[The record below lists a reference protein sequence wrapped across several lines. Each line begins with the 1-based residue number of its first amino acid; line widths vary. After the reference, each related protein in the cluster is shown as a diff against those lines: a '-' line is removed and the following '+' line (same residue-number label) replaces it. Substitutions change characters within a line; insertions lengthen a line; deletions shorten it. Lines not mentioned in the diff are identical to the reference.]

1 MKRFQNVFHLGIKEL
16 RGLRHDTVMLLLVIY
31 AFSFGVY
38 GPAKGTGSELTNAS
52 IAIVDEDRSQLAER
66 IGSAFFPP
74 AFQPPRQIS
83 VYEIDPQMDS
93 GRSSFVLDIPQNF
106 ERDVMR
112 GRRPSLQV
120 NIDATAMQQA
130 GIGAGYIQN
139 IVSNEITEFVRKGA
153 AQPLS
158 AARLAVR
165 VKFNQNLVSSW
176 FSSVMQIINN
186 VTMLA
191 VILAGGALVRE
202 RERGT
207 IDHLL
212 TMPLHP
218 TEIMTSKVWAN
229 SFVIVIA
236 TALSL
241 WFVVRTLLHVPIAGS
256 IPLFLLGTAYVSRN
270 SAWHCG
276 ALDAATWVAFY
287 DGRAANESPLRRQ
300 HARRQYAAR
309 VADARANL
317 SLNALRQFRAGD
329 SLPWR
334 RVRNRLAQLR
344 NRRGNRRRLFWR
356 GSFSL
361 PPNRGSDLNPGPSF
375 SFFASH
381 GRCFD

>member
-1 MKRFQNVFHLGIKEL
+1 VKRFQNVFHLGIKEL

-38 GPAKGTGSELTNAS
+38 GPAKGTGTELTNAS

-66 IGSAFFPP
+66 IGNAFFPP
-74 AFQPPRQIS
+74 AFQQPRVIS
-83 VYEIDPQMDS
+83 IYEIDPEMDG

-139 IVSNEITEFVRKGA
+139 IVSNEITGFVRKGN
-153 AQPLS
+153 AQSLP
-158 AARLAVR
+158 AARLATR

-186 VTMLA
+186 VTFLA

-212 TMPLHP
+212 TMPLRP
-218 TEIMTSKVWAN
+218 SEIMVSKVWAN
-229 SFVIVIA
+229 SLVIVIA

-241 WFVVRTLLHVPIAGS
+241 WFIVRTLLQVPIAGS
-256 IPLFLLGTAYVSRN
+256 IPLFLVGTVVYLFSATALGILLGTVARSMPQLGLLFMMVALPMNLLSGGNTPVDSMPPTLQMLVQIFPSTHYVNFAQAILYR
-270 SAWHCG
+270 G
-276 ALDAATWVAFY
+276 AGFDIVWRSFAIVAVIGAIFFFSVALF
-287 DGRAANESPLRRQ
+287 RFRRTM
-300 HARRQYAAR
+300 A
-309 VADARANL
+309 V
-317 SLNALRQFRAGD
+317 S
-329 SLPWR
+329 
-334 RVRNRLAQLR
+334 
-344 NRRGNRRRLFWR
+344 
-356 GSFSL
+356 
-361 PPNRGSDLNPGPSF
+361 
-375 SFFASH
+375 
-381 GRCFD
+381 

>member
-1 MKRFQNVFHLGIKEL
+1 
-16 RGLRHDTVMLLLVIY
+16 MLLLVIY
-31 AFSFGVY
+31 AFSSGVY

-106 ERDVMR
+106 ERAVMR
-112 GRRPSLQV
+112 VRRPSLQV
-120 NIDATAMQQA
+120 NIDATAMQQSI
-130 GIGAGYIQN
+130 IGACYIQN

-229 SFVIVIA
+229 SLVIVIA

-256 IPLFLLGTAYVSRN
+256 IPLFLLGTAIYLFSATALGILLGTIARSMPQLGLLFMMVALPMNLLSGGNTPVESMPPALQSIVQVFPSTHYVNFAQAILYR
-270 SAWHCG
+270 G
-276 ALDAATWVAFY
+276 AGIEIV
-287 DGRAANESPLRRQ
+287 
-300 HARRQYAAR
+300 
-309 VADARANL
+309 
-317 SLNALRQFRAGD
+317 
-329 SLPWR
+329 WR
-334 RVRNRLAQLR
+334 
-344 NRRGNRRRLFWR
+344 
-356 GSFSL
+356 SFSAITL
-361 PPNRGSDLNPGPSF
+361 IGLI
-375 SFFASH
+375 FFALALL
-381 GRCFD
+381 RFRRTVAIT

>member
-1 MKRFQNVFHLGIKEL
+1 
-16 RGLRHDTVMLLLVIY
+16 MLLLVIY

-38 GPAKGTGSELTNAS
+38 GPAKGTGTELTNAS

-66 IGSAFFPP
+66 IGNAFFPP
-74 AFQPPRQIS
+74 AFQQPRVIS
-83 VYEIDPQMDS
+83 IYEIDPEMDS
-93 GRSSFVLDIPQNF
+93 GRFSFVLDVPQNF
-106 ERDVMR
+106 ERDMMR

-120 NIDATAMQQA
+120 NVDATAMQQA

-229 SFVIVIA
+229 SLVIVIA

-241 WFVVRTLLHVPIAGS
+241 WFVVRTLLQVPIAGS
-256 IPLFLLGTAYVSRN
+256 IPLFLLGTAVYLFSATALGILLGTVAHSMPQLGLLFMMVALPMNLLSGGNTPIDSMPVALQNIMQVVPSTHYVSFSQAILYR
-270 SAWHCG
+270 G
-276 ALDAATWVAFY
+276 AGFDVVWRSFATIAVIA
-287 DGRAANESPLRRQ
+287 S
-300 HARRQYAAR
+300 
-309 VADARANL
+309 V
-317 SLNALRQFRAGD
+317 
-329 SLPWR
+329 
-334 RVRNRLAQLR
+334 
-344 NRRGNRRRLFWR
+344 
-356 GSFSL
+356 
-361 PPNRGSDLNPGPSF
+361 
-375 SFFASH
+375 FFAIALV
-381 GRCFD
+381 R

>member
-74 AFQPPRQIS
+74 AFQPPRQIY

-229 SFVIVIA
+229 SLVIVIA

-256 IPLFLLGTAYVSRN
+256 IPLFLLGTAVYLFSATSLGILLGTVARSMPQLGLLFMMVALPMNLLSGGNTPVGSMPPALQMLVQIFPSTHYVNFAQAILYR
-270 SAWHCG
+270 G
-276 ALDAATWVAFY
+276 AGFDIVWRSFAIVAAM
-287 DGRAANESPLRRQ
+287 
-300 HARRQYAAR
+300 
-309 VADARANL
+309 ARAFSRCGFYHLFN
-317 SLNALRQFRAGD
+317 SVFRVGC
-329 SLPWR
+329 PR
-334 RVRNRLAQLR
+334 
-344 NRRGNRRRLFWR
+344 
-356 GSFSL
+356 
-361 PPNRGSDLNPGPSF
+361 
-375 SFFASH
+375 
-381 GRCFD
+381 

>member
-66 IGSAFFPP
+66 IGNAFFPP
-74 AFQPPRQIS
+74 QFQQPRAIS
-83 VYEIDPQMDS
+83 IYEIDPEMDG
-93 GRSSFVLDIPQNF
+93 GRSTFVLDIPQNF

-139 IVSNEITEFVRKGA
+139 IVSNEITEFVQKGA
-153 AQPLS
+153 AQPLP
-158 AARLAVR
+158 AARLASR

-176 FSSVMQIINN
+176 FISVMQIINN

-218 TEIMTSKVWAN
+218 SEIMTSKVWAN
-229 SFVIVIA
+229 SLVIVIA

-241 WFVVRTLLHVPIAGS
+241 WFVVRTLLQVPIAGS
-256 IPLFLLGTAYVSRN
+256 IPLFLLGTVVYLFSATALGILLGTVARSMPQLGLLFMMVALPMNLLSGGNTPVDSMPATLQMLVQIFPSTHYVNFAQAILYR
-270 SAWHCG
+270 G
-276 ALDAATWVAFY
+276 AGFDIVWRSFAIVAAIGAVFFSVALF
-287 DGRAANESPLRRQ
+287 RFRRT
-300 HARRQYAAR
+300 
-309 VADARANL
+309 VA
-317 SLNALRQFRAGD
+317 
-329 SLPWR
+329 
-334 RVRNRLAQLR
+334 VT
-344 NRRGNRRRLFWR
+344 
-356 GSFSL
+356 
-361 PPNRGSDLNPGPSF
+361 
-375 SFFASH
+375 
-381 GRCFD
+381 